1 MGEKVRNAC
10 LAGNSLEA
18 PRYASVTEP
27 TPLLF
32 VLVAVLGSE
41 MQALRL
47 R

>member
-18 PRYASVTEP
+18 PRYAPVTEP